1 MRLSLFRKHRHHESS
16 NNHSKGIFRGGRKA
30 ARRQEPTIQPAIT
43 WTLSDEAEEEA
54 ACLKERMAPL
64 VIQSHAAVSIQSPKV
79 QKISSYVFTEQELMV
94 NELNHVRQLAEKQQQ
109 ISKMQVVNEELRQ
122 ALEQKEKE
130 LADSR
135 KRLVT
140 TAKKLGSVQCEKVA
154 MQVELAETKGMLNRL
169 GSTLI
174 QNQHELHE
182 LKEESKRNFL
192 GILW

>member
-1 MRLSLFRKHRHHESS
+1 
-16 NNHSKGIFRGGRKA
+16 
-30 ARRQEPTIQPAIT
+30 
-43 WTLSDEAEEEA
+43 
-54 ACLKERMAPL
+54 
-64 VIQSHAAVSIQSPKV
+64 
-79 QKISSYVFTEQELMV
+79 MV

-109 ISKMQVVNEELRQ
+109 ILKMQAVNEELRQ

-140 TAKKLGSVQCEKVA
+140 TAKKLGSVQSEKAV
-154 MQVELAETKGMLNRL
+154 MQVELDETKGMLNQL

-182 LKEESKRNFL
+182 FKEESNRKFL